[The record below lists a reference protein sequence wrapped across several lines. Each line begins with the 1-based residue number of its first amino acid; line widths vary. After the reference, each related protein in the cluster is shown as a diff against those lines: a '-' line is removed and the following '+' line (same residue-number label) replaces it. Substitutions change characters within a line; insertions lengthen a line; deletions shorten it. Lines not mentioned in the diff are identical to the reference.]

1 MPGPLAQISEL
12 DSTLATFHHKKRPT
26 FRPDPKKVH
35 GVQAATGPPQPCRQN
50 PGLVQTVRSRRIALE
65 FMGHQRSPA
74 SHQEKTST
82 SLHSVICNMQATK
95 GQHPAPPSPRRAP
108 MHGRSMGKLLDAPRL
123 TSAHYEALVC
133 KHTEQHGES
142 ASGAPRVVLD
152 VQIRLQ
158 VLNKVR
164 EGLLAT

>member
-1 MPGPLAQISEL
+1 MPGPLAQVSEL

-26 FRPDPKKVH
+26 FRPDHKKVH
-35 GVQAATGPPQPCRQN
+35 GVQAGAGPPQPCQHN

-95 GQHPAPPSPRRAP
+95 VSIQLRLLPRRAP
-108 MHGRSMGKLLDAPRL
+108 MHKPFRPTRLRFLRCRAPTRKRMRN
-123 TSAHYEALVC
+123 HD
-133 KHTEQHGES
+133 ES
-142 ASGAPRVVLD
+142 APCATRVVPD
-152 VQIRLQ
+152 M
-158 VLNKVR
+158 
-164 EGLLAT
+164 